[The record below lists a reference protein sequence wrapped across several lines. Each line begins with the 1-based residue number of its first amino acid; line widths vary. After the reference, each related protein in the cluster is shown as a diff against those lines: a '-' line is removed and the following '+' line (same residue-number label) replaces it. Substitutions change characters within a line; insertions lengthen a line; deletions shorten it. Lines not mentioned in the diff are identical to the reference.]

1 MTRLAN
7 IAGIEPGEVPNSKL
21 QAPEPR
27 AARRRLPF
35 THNDFRASFGP
46 ANKDRSRSSKQ
57 KFKMKTL
64 AMILSLLVTLLPAR
78 AQLFSPESFSGAAF
92 GAMMGS
98 IIGGDCHG
106 PSGKGA
112 AIGAGVGLV
121 AGALAGEANRR
132 NGYYAEPV
140 SYFPAPTVSVGYG
153 YSSCGHSAYVY
164 YSPNYYTAPGY
175 YYQPRAY
182 HPYQPAARPNYA
194 VNTTLLGAAS
204 GALIGSANHNA
215 GEAAA
220 IGATAGL
227 VVGGIAEHQAR
238 KQERRLTAQTAVQ
251 APPPQPVAPISSG
264 HSQTVRSEVSST
276 PCATS
281 TYTWTARPQIAD
293 APRVP
298 DAPTF

>member
-1 MTRLAN
+1 MK
-7 IAGIEPGEVPNSKL
+7 KL
-21 QAPEPR
+21 VLTLGLV
-27 AARRRLPF
+27 AALMP
-35 THNDFRASFGP
+35 
-46 ANKDRSRSSKQ
+46 
-57 KFKMKTL
+57 
-64 AMILSLLVTLLPAR
+64 VR

-132 NGYYAEPV
+132 NSYYETP
-140 SYFPAPTVSVGYG
+140 SYAYTPAPSVSVGYG
-153 YSSCGHSAYVY
+153 YSGQGSSAYVY
-164 YSPNYYTAPGY
+164 CAPNSYTAPGY
-175 YYQPRAY
+175 YYRPAPVQTYQQPVR
-182 HPYQPAARPNYA
+182 RPNYA

-204 GALIGSANHNA
+204 GAMIGSANHNA
-215 GEAAA
+215 GEGAA
-220 IGATAGL
+220 IGAAAGL
-227 VVGGIAEHQAR
+227 VLGGIAEHQAR
-238 KQERRLTAQTAVQ
+238 KQERRVAAQNTVQVQQAEPATTQVASAQT
-251 APPPQPVAPISSG
+251 
-264 HSQTVRSEVSST
+264 QTVRSEVTSA

-281 TYTWTARPQIAD
+281 TYTWTQRPQQQQIAD